1 MDFVAAR
8 NDSRKR
14 SLSELNGKLYNSKDL
29 SNRETKTL
37 LHFVFNHTKLVLPLD
52 REGNILVNLVHT
64 ERPEFTYTFD
74 EMRN

>member
-52 REGNILVNLVHT
+52 REGNIFGKSCTHGT
-64 ERPEFTYTFD
+64 TRIHSHF
-74 EMRN
+74 